1 MKNPAQVRRRRQKKQ
16 QQSQACRTCRN
27 KTKIQALKFKMALEI
42 QTKAGKW
49 KVDLKLKVGLTY
61 ISLS

>member
-49 KVDLKLKVGLTY
+49 KVDLLAKG
-61 ISLS
+61 

>member
-27 KTKIQALKFKMALEI
+27 KTKIQALEI
-42 QTKAGKW
+42 QDGARNSNEGGKMESGP
-49 KVDLKLKVGLTY
+49 L
-61 ISLS
+61 SLRLG